1 MSRWWLC
8 LTLLAVAC
16 SKPRTEPSPAA
27 ATAAPSAPVVAKA
40 LTQAEPETKL
50 ADESPPTEA
59 DFEDEAESKI
69 TAQNLEV
76 ELDQLEKELAQ
87 PIKAN

>member
-8 LTLLAVAC
+8 LALLAFAC
-16 SKPRTEPSPAA
+16 SRPRTEPSPTAA
-27 ATAAPSAPVVAKA
+27 ASAPSATASAKP

-50 ADESPPTEA
+50 ANESAPTEA

-69 TAQNLEV
+69 TAQNLEA

-87 PIKAN
+87 PVKAD